1 MWARIHRENILHK
14 KYVNTF
20 ITITVVHVFI
30 ACDKNLKPQLSL
42 KSETSTELKIWNL
55 NWT

>member
-1 MWARIHRENILHK
+1 MKNTGCGPGFTGKIFYTK
-14 KYVNTF
+14 KYFNTF

-42 KSETSTELKIWNL
+42 KSETSTELKI
-55 NWT
+55 